1 LQILCREKRQET
13 GDGRRV
19 KPTTNGGIRIADVE
33 KQDRR
38 REAVIRPM
46 EDSNRRR
53 RENFEDFEMWSDII
67 KPQNKNSDVACVM

>member
-1 LQILCREKRQET
+1 M
-13 GDGRRV
+13 
-19 KPTTNGGIRIADVE
+19 KPTANGEIRIADVE

-38 REAVIRPM
+38 REAVMRPM

-53 RENFEDFEMWSDII
+53 RENIADFEMGSDII